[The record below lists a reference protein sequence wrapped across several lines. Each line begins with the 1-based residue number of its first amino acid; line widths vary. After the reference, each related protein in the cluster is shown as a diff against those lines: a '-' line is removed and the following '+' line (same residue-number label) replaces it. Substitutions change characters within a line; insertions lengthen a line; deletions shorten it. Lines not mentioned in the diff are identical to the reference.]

1 MHEVSKANSV
11 YFMGK
16 VHDET
21 GRRKS
26 LYAIGIWHSIVG
38 GIELIRT
45 KYLKLLR
52 FLT

>member
-1 MHEVSKANSV
+1 MHEISPANNV
-11 YFMGK
+11 YMIGK
-16 VHDET
+16 VHDES
-21 GRRKS
+21 GRRKR
-26 LYAIGIWHSIVG
+26 LYAIGIWHSIAG